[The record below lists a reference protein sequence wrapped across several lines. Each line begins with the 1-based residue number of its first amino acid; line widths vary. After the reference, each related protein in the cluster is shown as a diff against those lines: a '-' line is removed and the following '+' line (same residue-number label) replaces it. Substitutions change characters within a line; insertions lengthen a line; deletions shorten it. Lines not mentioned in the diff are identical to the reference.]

1 MEHFNKLS
9 PPEDERLA
17 LLAEECGELIQ
28 AIGKIQR
35 HGYESYNP
43 DNPKHLGNR
52 VDLQKEC
59 GHVLSA
65 MQLMMSAA
73 DVSMV
78 RVYQERNRKTANLNL
93 YLHHNHVR

>member
-17 LLAEECGELIQ
+17 LMAEECGELIQ

-35 HGYESYNP
+35 HGYAGFNP
-43 DNPKHLGNR
+43 DDPKHQGNR

-59 GHVLSA
+59 GHVLAA
-65 MQLMMSAA
+65 MQLMMNAA
-73 DVSMV
+73 DISMIQ
-78 RVYQERNRKTANLNL
+78 VYQERNRKIDTLNL
-93 YLHHNHVR
+93 YLHHNQVG